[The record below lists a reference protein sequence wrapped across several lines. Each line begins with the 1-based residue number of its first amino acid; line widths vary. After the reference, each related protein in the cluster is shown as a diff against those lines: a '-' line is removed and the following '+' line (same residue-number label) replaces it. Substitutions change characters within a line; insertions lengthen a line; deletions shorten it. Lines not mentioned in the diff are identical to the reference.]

1 MSEQP
6 QRPFTAASFNQFLEE
21 DKLMGSR
28 CTECEGLYLPPRAL
42 CPQCH
47 SQNLEWVE
55 MGGRGKL
62 AAFTSI
68 YIAPTAMNALGFGR
82 SHPYLTGVV
91 ELNEG
96 VKISARLLG
105 LDAQKPEEIQIGT
118 PMQVAF
124 LRQGEGE
131 NQKTVLAFRPN
142 AAKV

>member
-6 QRPFTAASFNQFLEE
+6 QRPFTAASFNQFLAEE
-21 DKLMGSR
+21 KLMASR
-28 CTECEGLYLPPRAL
+28 CTECGGLYLPPRAL

-47 SQNLEWVE
+47 SEDLAWVE
-55 MGGRGKL
+55 MGGQGKL

-68 YIAPTAMNALGFGR
+68 YIAPTAMNALGFDR
-82 SHPYLTGVV
+82 THPYLTGIV
-91 ELNEG
+91 ELKEG
-96 VKISARLLG
+96 VKISARLLD

-131 NQKTVLAFRPN
+131 QQKTVLAFRSK
-142 AAKV
+142 AD

>member
-1 MSEQP
+1 MSEQL

-21 DKLMGSR
+21 EKLMGSR
-28 CTECEGLYLPPRAL
+28 CTECGGLYLPPRAL

-47 SQNLEWVE
+47 SEDMEWVE
-55 MGGRGKL
+55 MGGQGRL

-68 YIAPTAMNALGFGR
+68 YIAPTAMNALGFDR
-82 SHPYLTGVV
+82 THPYLTGIV

-96 VKISARLLG
+96 VKISARLLD
-105 LDAQKPEEIQIGT
+105 LDAQKPQEIQIGT

-131 NQKTVLAFRPN
+131 QQKTVLAFRSQ
-142 AAKV
+142 VS